1 MGRPS
6 TGRERL
12 LDAACQ
18 LMRTRSYSTV
28 GVAEICAT
36 ADVRKGSFYHFFPSK
51 QELTLAAVD
60 AHWTEQRAAWAATL
74 SAPRPALDRLRQLLI
89 DTAATYR
96 QARDRSGTLHGC
108 VLANLALELS
118 ADDTLVRARLR
129 EIFADQV
136 TLIGATLADA
146 AAEDAIVPAIA
157 NPITARA
164 IVAQLEGMVMFA
176 KIDNDPAPLDDLWA
190 HTRLLLG
197 LRPVLT

>member
-1 MGRPS
+1 MPRIS
-6 TGRERL
+6 
-12 LDAACQ
+12 DAKEK
-18 LMRTRSYSTV
+18 LMSAARDLIWERSYGATSV
-28 GVAEICAT
+28 DEICAK

-89 DTAATYR
+89 DTAASYR
-96 QARDRSGTLHGC
+96 QARDRSGILHGC

-118 ADDTLVRARLR
+118 ADDTLVRARLQ

-136 TLIGATLADA
+136 ALIGATLADA
-146 AAEDAIVPAIA
+146 AAEDTIAPAIA
-157 NPITARA
+157 NPVTARA

>member
-1 MGRPS
+1 V
-6 TGRERL
+6 
-12 LDAACQ
+12 DAACE
-18 LMRTRSYSTV
+18 LMHNRGYGSI
-28 GVAEICAT
+28 GVAEICAS

-118 ADDTLVRARLR
+118 ADDTLVRARLQ

-136 TLIGATLADA
+136 ALIGATLADA
-146 AAEDAIVPAIA
+146 AAEDTIAPPIA
-157 NPITARA
+157 NPVTARA

-197 LRPVLT
+197 LRPALT

>member
-1 MGRPS
+1 MEATTRDRIVRS
-6 TGRERL
+6 
-12 LDAACQ
+12 AAK
-18 LMRTRSYSTV
+18 LFLTRSYNAV
-28 GVAEICAT
+28 GIADLCAA

-89 DTAATYR
+89 DTAASYR

-118 ADDTLVRARLR
+118 ADDTLVRARLQ

-136 TLIGATLADA
+136 ALIGATLADA
-146 AAEDAIVPAIA
+146 AAEDAIAPAIA
-157 NPITARA
+157 NPVTARA